1 MKPNRPI
8 CIDPKYCS
16 GEVTSPAGNGNVP
29 VGAFR
34 HAVYGDT
41 LESFIGRNTCRAD
54 GARSVDAGVYKS
66 FSLPRGTGL
75 MIRLDVFNVFNQ
87 VRWWIPGN
95 DINSPTTFGIVNQT
109 AYGAT
114 NSGGTAPTALTP
126 PRTFQ
131 LGFRFIY

>member
-1 MKPNRPI
+1 M
-8 CIDPKYCS
+8 
-16 GEVTSPAGNGNVP
+16 P
-29 VGAFR
+29 VSAFR
-34 HAVYGDT
+34 DAVYGDT
-41 LESFIGRNTCRAD
+41 LESFIGRNTYRAD
-54 GARSVDAGVYKS
+54 GARSVDAGVYKNFQLS
-66 FSLPRGTGL
+66 RGIGL
-75 MIRLDVFNVFNQ
+75 IVRLDVFNVFNE

-114 NSGGTAPTALTP
+114 ASGGTAPTSLTP